1 MTTINPE
8 IKNSAVRELNK
19 LSTQRRANANLAAA
33 TAWIGLFG
41 IFSTVPISI
50 RQRDWKVWA
59 LPFATAFFIA
69 FAGYDS
75 EQDKIP
81 GGYKLIAWT
90 SQAGLAAWFM
100 KQNKDE
106 AKIKLAS
113 EEEVN

>member
-1 MTTINPE
+1 MTAINPE

-19 LSTQRRANANLAAA
+19 LSTQRRANANIAAA
-33 TAWIGLFG
+33 TAWIVLGGLFA
-41 IFSTVPISI
+41 TVPMSI
-50 RQRDWKVWA
+50 RQRDWKVWV
-59 LPFATAFFIA
+59 LPFATAFFIG

-75 EQDKIP
+75 NEDKLS
-81 GGYKLIAWT
+81 GGYKLIAWG

-113 EEEVN
+113 EEAAE

>member
-19 LSTQRRANANLAAA
+19 LSTERRANANIAAA
-33 TAWIGLFG
+33 AAWIVLGG
-41 IFSTVPISI
+41 IFATVPMSI

-59 LPFATAFFIA
+59 LPFATAFFIG

-75 EQDKIP
+75 EQDKLP
-81 GGYKLIAWT
+81 GGYKLVSWA
-90 SQAGLAAWFM
+90 SQAGLAAWFI

>member
-19 LSTQRRANANLAAA
+19 LSTERRANANIAAA
-33 TAWIGLFG
+33 AAWIVLGG
-41 IFSTVPISI
+41 IFATVPMSI

-59 LPFATAFFIA
+59 LPFATAFFVA

-75 EQDKIP
+75 EQDKTP
-81 GGYKLIAWT
+81 GGYKLVSWV
-90 SQAGLAAWFM
+90 SQAGLAAWFI

-113 EEEVN
+113 EEEIN